1 MPAPRIA
8 SIELGTLVGRR
19 PRLAGYNARKRD
31 DHGWEAPVTL
41 ARITTADGAA
51 GFSVS
56 NVSRQQAESFL
67 GKPLDELITAANGVD
82 PKAFALETPL
92 WDLLGQRA
100 GLPVYRI
107 LADRAGKKVAQPL
120 RVPCYDTTLLIDDL
134 HLPTHEEG
142 AALIAAEARFGY
154 EQGHRAFKIKVGRGA
169 RHMPIEDGNRRDIA
183 VVRAVRAAVGPDA
196 VILIDANN
204 GYTLNIA
211 KHILSETAAC
221 NLFWL
226 EEAFH
231 EDDEL
236 YEDLHAWIE
245 SEGLSVLIA
254 DGEGAASPHLL
265 DYARRGIV
273 DVIQYD
279 IFSYGLTKWL
289 QTAPKLDAWNVRTAP
304 HHYGRHLGNFV
315 AGHLAPAAA
324 NFAFV
329 EWDELATPGLD
340 TSAYAVDD
348 GLVSLPDAPGFGLKL
363 DESLFQKA
371 VKENGFVV
379 KSTQ

>member
-1 MPAPRIA
+1 MRAARIA
-8 SIELGTLVGRR
+8 SIEWGTLVGRR
-19 PRLAGYNARKRD
+19 PRLAGYNARKKD
-31 DHGWEAPVTL
+31 DHGWETPISL
-41 ARITTADGAA
+41 ARLTTADGAT
-51 GFSVS
+51 GFGLS
-56 NVSRQQAESFL
+56 NLSHEQAELFI
-67 GKPLDELITAANGVD
+67 GTALDELITAANGVVD
-82 PKAFALETPL
+82 RAFVLENPL

-100 GLPVYRI
+100 GRPVYRI
-107 LADRAGKKVAQPL
+107 LAGSACKDVAEPP

-134 HLPTHEEG
+134 HLPTDEEG
-142 AALIAAEARFGY
+142 AALIASEARFGY

-169 RHMPIEDGNRRDIA
+169 RHMPPVEGNRRDVA
-183 VVRAVRAAVGPDA
+183 VIRAVRAAVGPHA
-196 VILIDANN
+196 TILIDANN

-211 KHILSETAAC
+211 KHILSETADC

-236 YEDLHAWIE
+236 YADLHAWIE
-245 SEGLSVLIA
+245 GEGLSVLIA
-254 DGEGAASPHLL
+254 DGEGSASPHLL

-279 IFSYGLTKWL
+279 IFSYGMTKWL

-315 AGHLAPAAA
+315 SGHLAPAIE

-329 EWDELATPGLD
+329 EWDELSTPGLD
-340 TSAYAVDD
+340 SSAYTVEE
-348 GLVSLPDAPGFGLKL
+348 GLVTLPDAPGFGLNL
-363 DESLFQKA
+363 DETLFQQA
-371 VKENGFVV
+371 VQENGFVV
-379 KSTQ
+379 KSD

>member
-1 MPAPRIA
+1 MPGARIA
-8 SIELGTLVGRR
+8 SIEWGTLTGRR
-19 PRLAGYNARKRD
+19 PRLAGYNARKKD
-31 DHGWEAPVTL
+31 DHGWEATIPL

-51 GFSVS
+51 GFGLSS
-56 NVSRQQAESFL
+56 LSPQQAESYL
-67 GKPLDELITAANGVD
+67 EKPLDELITAENGVD
-82 PKAFALETPL
+82 QTAFAIEYPL
-92 WDLLGQRA
+92 WDLLGHSTGR
-100 GLPVYRI
+100 PVYRI
-107 LADRAGKKVAQPL
+107 LADRAGKNATEPL

-142 AALIAAEARFGY
+142 AALIASEARFGY
-154 EQGHRAFKIKVGRGA
+154 ENGHRAFKIKVGRGA
-169 RHMPIEDGNRRDIA
+169 RHMPLEEGNRRDIA

-211 KHILSETAAC
+211 KHILSQTAGC

-245 SEGLSVLIA
+245 REGLSVLIA
-254 DGEGAASPHLL
+254 DGEGAASPRLL

-279 IFSYGLTKWL
+279 IFSYGLTKWM

-315 AGHLAPAAA
+315 SGHLAPAVE

-329 EWDELATPGLD
+329 EWDELSTPGLD
-340 TSAYAVDD
+340 SSAYAVDE
-348 GLVSLPDAPGFGLKL
+348 GLVTLPDAPGFGLKL
-363 DESLFQKA
+363 DESLFQQA

-379 KSTQ
+379 KSD

>member
-1 MPAPRIA
+1 MRAARIA
-8 SIELGTLVGRR
+8 SIEWGTLVGRR
-19 PRLAGYNARKRD
+19 PRLAGYNARKKD
-31 DHGWEAPVTL
+31 DHGWETPISL
-41 ARITTADGAA
+41 ARLTTADGAT
-51 GFSVS
+51 GFGLS
-56 NVSRQQAESFL
+56 NLSHEQAELFI
-67 GKPLDELITAANGVD
+67 GTALDELITAANGVVD
-82 PKAFALETPL
+82 RAFVLENPL

-100 GLPVYRI
+100 GRPVYRI
-107 LADRAGKKVAQPL
+107 LADSAGKNVAEPP

-134 HLPTHEEG
+134 HLPTDEEG
-142 AALIAAEARFGY
+142 AALIASEARFGY

-169 RHMPIEDGNRRDIA
+169 RHMPPVEGNRRDVA
-183 VVRAVRAAVGPDA
+183 VIRAVRAAVGPHA
-196 VILIDANN
+196 TILIDANN

-211 KHILSETAAC
+211 KHILSETADC

-245 SEGLSVLIA
+245 GEGLSVLIA
-254 DGEGAASPHLL
+254 DGEGSASPHLL

-279 IFSYGLTKWL
+279 IFSYGMTKWL

-315 AGHLAPAAA
+315 SGHLAPVIE

-329 EWDELATPGLD
+329 EWDELSTPGLD
-340 TSAYAVDD
+340 SSAYTVEE
-348 GLVSLPDAPGFGLKL
+348 GLVTLPDAPGFGLNL
-363 DESLFQKA
+363 DETLFQQA
-371 VKENGFVV
+371 VQENGFVV
-379 KSTQ
+379 KSD

>member
-1 MPAPRIA
+1 MRGARIA
-8 SIELGTLVGRR
+8 SIEWGTLTGRR
-19 PRLAGYNARKRD
+19 PRLAGYNARKKD
-31 DHGWEAPVTL
+31 DHGWEATIPL
-41 ARITTADGAA
+41 ARITTADGAN
-51 GFSVS
+51 GFGLSS
-56 NVSRQQAESFL
+56 LSPQQAESYIE
-67 GKPLDELITAANGVD
+67 KPLDELITAENGVD
-82 PKAFALETPL
+82 RTAFAIENPL
-92 WDLLGQRA
+92 WDLLGHCTGR
-100 GLPVYRI
+100 PVYRI
-107 LADRAGKKVAQPL
+107 LADRAGKNATEPL

-134 HLPTHEEG
+134 HLPSDEES
-142 AALIAAEARFGY
+142 AALIASEARFGY
-154 EQGHRAFKIKVGRGA
+154 ENGHRAFKIKVGRGA
-169 RHMPIEDGNRRDIA
+169 RHMPLEEGNRRDIA

-204 GYTLNIA
+204 GFTLNIA
-211 KHILSETAAC
+211 KHILTETAGC
-221 NLFWL
+221 NIFWL

-245 SEGLSVLIA
+245 REGLSVLIA
-254 DGEGAASPHLL
+254 DGEGSASPHLL

-279 IFSYGLTKWL
+279 IFSYGLAKWL

-315 AGHLAPAAA
+315 SGHLAPAVE

-329 EWDELATPGLD
+329 EWDELSTPGLD
-340 TSAYAVDD
+340 SSAYAVEE
-348 GLVSLPDAPGFGLKL
+348 GLVTLPDAPGFGLKL
-363 DESLFQKA
+363 DESLFHHA

-379 KSTQ
+379 KRD

>member
-1 MPAPRIA
+1 MSGPRIA
-8 SIELGTLVGRR
+8 SIELGTFVGRR
-19 PRLAGYNARKRD
+19 PRLAGYNARKKD

-51 GFSVS
+51 GFGLSHIT
-56 NVSRQQAESFL
+56 RQQAESFV
-67 GKPLDELITAANGVD
+67 GAPLHDLITTESGVD
-82 PKAFALETPL
+82 PKAFAIETPL
-92 WDLLGQRA
+92 WDLFGHSTGR
-100 GLPVYRI
+100 PVYRI
-107 LADRAGKKVAQPL
+107 LADRAGKTVTEPL

-154 EQGHRAFKIKVGRGA
+154 EHGHRAFKIKVGRGA
-169 RHMPIEDGNRRDIA
+169 RHMPLQEGNRRDIA

-196 VILIDANN
+196 VLLIDANN

-211 KHILSETAAC
+211 KHILSQTADC

-236 YEDLHAWIE
+236 YEELHAWIE
-245 SEGLSVLIA
+245 REGLSVLIA

-265 DYARRGIV
+265 DYARKGIV

-289 QTAPKLDAWNVRTAP
+289 HTAPKLDAWNVRTAP

-315 AGHLAPAAA
+315 SGHLAPAVE

-329 EWDELATPGLD
+329 EWDELSTPGLD
-340 TSAYAVDD
+340 TSAYAVND
-348 GLVSLPDAPGFGLKL
+348 GLVSLPDAPGFGLNL
-363 DESLFQKA
+363 DEDLFQQA
-371 VKENGFVV
+371 VKENGFIV
-379 KSTQ
+379 KST